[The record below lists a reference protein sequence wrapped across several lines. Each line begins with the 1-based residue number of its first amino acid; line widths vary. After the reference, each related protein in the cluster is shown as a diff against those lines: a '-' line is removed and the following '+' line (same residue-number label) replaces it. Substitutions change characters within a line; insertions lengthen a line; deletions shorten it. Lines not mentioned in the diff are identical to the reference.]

1 MTTLEPGASV
11 VFTQG
16 LTSRP
21 ASTAFLASSAA
32 PIITDGFD
40 VLVHEVIAAMT
51 TWPWSTSVSRPSSM
65 VTGVGLLGRSL
76 AEPAACGWPACPL
89 PPSAGAA
96 GSDAGKDSSED
107 SSTVDC
113 TPYGF
118 S

>member
-32 PIITDGFD
+32 PIITDGLD

-51 TWPWSTSVSRPSSM
+51 AWPWSTSVSRPSSS

-76 AEPAACGWPACPL
+76 AVPACCGRPAAPL
-89 PPSAGAA
+89 PCANGLT
-96 GSDAGKDSSED
+96 GSDAGKDSAD
-107 SSTVDC
+107 ASSASDC
-113 TPYGF
+113 TP
-118 S
+118 